1 MVKTTA
7 DLGMSLAALGDE
19 IVAEYPMSTAAAI
32 SSSWTASGN
41 GLDASPAEPDRSAVA
56 AAKSGRTG
64 AFYEICKRFP
74 YE

>member
-1 MVKTTA
+1 
-7 DLGMSLAALGDE
+7 
-19 IVAEYPMSTAAAI
+19 
-32 SSSWTASGN
+32 
-41 GLDASPAEPDRSAVA
+41 LDASPAEPDRSAVA